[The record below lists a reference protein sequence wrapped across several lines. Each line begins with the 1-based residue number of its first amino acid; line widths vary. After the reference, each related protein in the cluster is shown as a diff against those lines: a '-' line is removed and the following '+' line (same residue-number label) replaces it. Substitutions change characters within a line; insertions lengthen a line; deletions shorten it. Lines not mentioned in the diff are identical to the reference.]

1 MRLVLVL
8 VLGVVAVDADVDATD
23 DVFLSVVAVI
33 LVDKLGARR
42 FISIKV
48 LVMIY
53 IHTHAL
59 SE

>member
-1 MRLVLVL
+1 MRLVL

-48 LVMIY
+48 MIY